1 MRVRFIPLMVE
12 VEGRAVVLAHPWP
25 MNLDAAVT
33 GLFEDIGLLWVA
45 ISFEKTVVITPLTR
59 N

>member
-1 MRVRFIPLMVE
+1 MRVQFFPLMLE

-25 MNLDAAVT
+25 MNLDEALT
-33 GLFEDIGLLWVA
+33 GLFEGIAFMWVA
-45 ISFEKTVVITPLTR
+45 ISFEKTVVITPITR